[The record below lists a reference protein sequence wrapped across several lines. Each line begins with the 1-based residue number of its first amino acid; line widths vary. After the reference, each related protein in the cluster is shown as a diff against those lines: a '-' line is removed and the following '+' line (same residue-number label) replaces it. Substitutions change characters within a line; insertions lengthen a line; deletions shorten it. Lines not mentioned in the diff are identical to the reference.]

1 MDSLPVKTGISQD
14 LLGSPLHGKVE
25 EHRPFLRDKLSY
37 KVGTEIALSSLF

>member
-1 MDSLPVKTGISQD
+1 MDALPMKTGISQD

-37 KVGTEIALSSLF
+37 KVGTGIALSSLV